1 MQMRYGFEMVD
12 KDRSGFLNFQEV
24 HMAVSQSGYF
34 ISFPVLQQLMITFDR
49 KKLGQLSLDDYI
61 ELSVFLGVARNVFQ
75 FNDMYKTGQITLNF
89 EQFVRVASQLYQ

>member
-24 HMAVSQSGYF
+24 HMALTQSGYCVGF
-34 ISFPVLQQLMITFDR
+34 QALQQLMTTFDR
-49 KKLGQLSLDDYI
+49 KKLGQLSMDDYI
-61 ELSVFLGVARNVFQ
+61 ELSVFLGVSRNVFQ

-89 EQFVRVASQLYQ
+89 EQFLRVSAQLYQ